1 MASTTITTTEN
12 RQESIQLKPGGG
24 KRADLAL
31 NSNYEKYE
39 KPSTD
44 EEYNHAI
51 ALIESKLDKMEP
63 VQALFTLNLGSN
75 QPDVLIDARQS
86 PAKMTKL
93 STDDDKP
100 SDVAGS
106 LFVRPHM
113 IQRWVDGI
121 MEARYSLSYGHILI
135 APGTPTRIG
144 IKFIDSLG
152 PFEPRHPKL
161 DKEMIPRLPQP
172 TTDSQQV
179 KRDLKDFGYGL
190 LKDAISGDEL
200 KRLQTRLKD
209 QAQGEADAGVGF
221 FDGGERK
228 PNQRVWNLPNKG
240 QEFIDLLD
248 HNPTFETFV
257 PEFLGEDAYLFSYTA
272 NIARPGNTP
281 MNLHTDQITIQPPIR
296 DVAFGLNFMF
306 FLRDITPELGGTLVM
321 PASHKGNLAPDDP
334 YDAHTDT
341 VSAHGPEGTCM
352 VFESRIWHA
361 TGSNT
366 VPGTERPV
374 IIVFFMRSF
383 VRQQENWALS
393 IRDDVLEGLSDKV
406 KGYLGF
412 RCVGTMGGT
421 EGKTKDGTIVGKVE
435 NPIGV
440 LKPKL
445 AANL

>member
-1 MASTTITTTEN
+1 MATTTTTESVTRVN
-12 RQESIQLKPGGG
+12 PTGEKT
-24 KRADLAL
+24 ADLDL
-31 NSNYEKYE
+31 NATAHKF
-39 KPSTD
+39 KQPSSD
-44 EEYNHAI
+44 EEYNHAVS
-51 ALIESKLDKMEP
+51 LIESRLHKMGP
-63 VQALFTLNLGSN
+63 VNAIFTVNLGPN
-75 QPDVLIDARQS
+75 QPELLIDATTS
-86 PAKMTKL
+86 PATL
-93 STDDDKP
+93 SKV
-100 SDVAGS
+100 SDPNSVSNKSSGRLNA
-106 LFVRPHM
+106 RPYM

-121 MEARYSLSYGHILI
+121 MEARYSLSYGHIHI
-135 APGTPTRIG
+135 APGTPPRIAT
-144 IKFIDSLG
+144 KFIDGLT
-152 PFEPRHPKL
+152 PFGATHPKL
-161 DKEMIPRLPQP
+161 DPEMVPRLPQP
-172 TTDSQQV
+172 TTDVAQV
-179 KRDLKDFGYGL
+179 KTDLKDFGYGL

-209 QAQGEADAGVGF
+209 QAKGEVDGGVGF
-221 FDGGERK
+221 FDGGESK

-248 HNPTFETFV
+248 HNPTFERFV

-306 FLRDITPELGGTLVM
+306 FLDDVTPELGGTLVM
-321 PASHKGNLAPDDP
+321 PASHKGNFAPDDP

-341 VSAHGPEGTCM
+341 VSAHGPAGTCM

-393 IRDDVLEGLSDKV
+393 LRDDVLEKLSDKV

-412 RCVGTMGGT
+412 RSVGTMGGV
-421 EGKTKDGTIVGKVE
+421 EGKTKDGSIVERVK
-435 NPIGV
+435 NPIGI
-440 LKPKL
+440 LKPTAML
-445 AANL
+445 